1 MAKQYTDTLENVCS
15 FSFPSNHLV
24 LFALVR
30 ATPQQNIQQQ
40 NNAKPEYF
48 SFLTLAPGEGG
59 ADNRTYNFQNKL
71 VVKFSLQEISGL
83 SFVLKSWANG
93 LGKAVFP
100 YVKFARSAN
109 GQKMVSVWEGQQQA
123 PQGNQPKPR
132 TVQLSIKENNNNP
145 VSISLTPDQAF
156 AMAETLQ
163 AMFAKGIELEIT
175 RQINSPRVSNS
186 NKPLTNGSSYTAQNT
201 EANVTN
207 SVEGN
212 PFDTPDFAGI
222 GNEFE
227 NMMMNSR

>member
-24 LFALVR
+24 VFALVR

-59 ADNRTYNFQNKL
+59 ADSRTYNFQNKL
-71 VVKFSLQEISGL
+71 VVKFSLQEIAGL

-109 GQKMVSVWEGQQQA
+109 GQKMVSVWEGQQQ
-123 PQGNQPKPR
+123 QGNQPKAR

-163 AMFAKGIELEIT
+163 AMFNKGIELEIH
-175 RQINSPRVSNS
+175 RQINSPKINNN
-186 NKPLTNGSSYTAQNT
+186 NKPLSNGSSYTQKNAET
-201 EANVTN
+201 DTPTMGD
-207 SVEGN
+207 GN
-212 PFDTPDFAGI
+212 PFDITPDFSGI

-227 NMMMNSR
+227 NMMMGVK